1 MAQNENKVTLSSEK
15 IYDHEQLTCPTMH
28 SQYHNTDIN
37 KEDNDALNLR
47 KTMVEFASEIES
59 GNGNNAAITID
70 YYVPSKDKL
79 QVIMT
84 CGTIKRLIIASR

>member
-1 MAQNENKVTLSSEK
+1 
-15 IYDHEQLTCPTMH
+15 
-28 SQYHNTDIN
+28 
-37 KEDNDALNLR
+37 
-47 KTMVEFASEIES
+47 MVEFASEIES